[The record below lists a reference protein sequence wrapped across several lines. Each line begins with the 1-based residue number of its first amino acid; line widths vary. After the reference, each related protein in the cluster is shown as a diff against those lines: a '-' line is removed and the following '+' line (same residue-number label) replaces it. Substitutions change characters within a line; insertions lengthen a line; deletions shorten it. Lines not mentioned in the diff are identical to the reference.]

1 MALHYHSFSMRKRF
15 LGGVDELQFQPES
28 ISVWMTGYQSLSE
41 IRQH

>member
-1 MALHYHSFSMRKRF
+1 MALRHHSFSMRKKY
-15 LGGVDELQFQPES
+15 LGSVDELQFQPES